1 MTEQLKAV
9 LEAAMSLP
17 PDDRVELA
25 EGLMWS
31 LDEAYQEKVE
41 RAWNAEIDRRLDEI
55 HSGRAELVDGDEA
68 LRRLRD
74 RRKV

>member
-1 MTEQLKAV
+1 
-9 LEAAMSLP
+9 MSLP

-68 LRRLRD
+68 LRRLPD